1 MLMDHYPNFLKD
13 IERVKIL
20 SQILIYC
27 VYYQK
32 DQAKLLYFL
41 QKFMDQPFDNAFKY
55 RHLNVSKFNFILVC
69 IAGIFSFY
77 VIKKI

>member
-1 MLMDHYPNFLKD
+1 MLMDQFSVFSKD

-27 VYYQK
+27 IYYEK
-32 DQAKLLYFL
+32 DQEKLYFL

-55 RHLNVSKFNFILVC
+55 RHLIVSKLHFIL
-69 IAGIFSFY
+69 
-77 VIKKI
+77 K